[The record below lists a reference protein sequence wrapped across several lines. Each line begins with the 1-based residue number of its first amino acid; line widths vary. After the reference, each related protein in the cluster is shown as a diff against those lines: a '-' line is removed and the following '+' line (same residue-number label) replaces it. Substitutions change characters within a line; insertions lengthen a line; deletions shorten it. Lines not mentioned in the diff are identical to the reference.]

1 MNFKKNL
8 LVAAMGLSLPF
19 AAGAVEV
26 LDEDALDAV
35 TGQDGISIEI
45 SMDML
50 VDAIV
55 HDTDGFAGQ
64 LNDGAIVIEGMQV
77 TTAAGNPVTVNIDA
91 GDSVAAGAGTPALNI
106 EVVISGSTVITTGTL
121 SVANS
126 QRDNA
131 GAWGY
136 EPGTA
141 ALILDNS
148 TITLGDTT
156 LNIQLGN
163 EPQGHMVHL
172 ATAITGGLSVSN
184 LGVSDSGAGH
194 NGKITVGTLTVLDA
208 GGTDLT
214 LDVGI
219 DVVDDA
225 PSATVPAA
233 LMITTNQLGD
243 ATNGLNVRMERVS
256 LGVGPLATVIGDVEM
271 TLVQQG
277 ATTIYVSGH

>member
-8 LVAAMGLSLPF
+8 LVAAMGLGLPF

-106 EVVISGSTVITTGTL
+106 EVDISGATVITTGTL

-136 EPGTA
+136 ESGTA

-163 EPQGHMVHL
+163 EPQGHMVVL
-172 ATAITGGLSVSN
+172 DTVITGGVAVSN
-184 LGVSDSGAGH
+184 LGVSDSGATH

-225 PSATVPAA
+225 GGTRPAG
-233 LMITTNQLGD
+233 LMITTNQLGH
-243 ATNGLNVRMERVS
+243 ATDGLNVRMSRVS
-256 LGVGPLATVIGDVEM
+256 LDNGVTFIGDVEM
-271 TLVQQG
+271 TMVQTG